1 MTLALLSVPY
11 LKASLPPALC
21 VCITHTLRHILHTH
35 THTLHMDTHICTFC
49 GWFQLSTWLIEDDL
63 GEQPP
68 GTPVRGYISRGQA
81 EGNQCWKQEPKRSN
95 SADLEGIRI
104 KILETKVA
112 WGQKFS
118 SLALPISKRRI
129 PWWTRAGQLR
139 SDESILRKRCLITNS
154 FINAHIDKLW
164 RVSFYS
170 SQCLNQGFI
179 LVW

>member
-1 MTLALLSVPY
+1 
-11 LKASLPPALC
+11 
-21 VCITHTLRHILHTH
+21 
-35 THTLHMDTHICTFC
+35 MDTHICTFR

-68 GTPVRGYISRGQA
+68 GTPVRGYVSWGQA

-118 SLALPISKRRI
+118 SLALPISKRKM
-129 PWWTRAGQLR
+129 PWRTRAGQLR
-139 SDESILRKRCLITNS
+139 SDESILRKRCLVTNS
-154 FINAHIDKLW
+154 FINARINKLW
-164 RVSFYS
+164 RSKLLFISVLEPGFYS
-170 SQCLNQGFI
+170 SMINTIFFN
-179 LVW
+179 